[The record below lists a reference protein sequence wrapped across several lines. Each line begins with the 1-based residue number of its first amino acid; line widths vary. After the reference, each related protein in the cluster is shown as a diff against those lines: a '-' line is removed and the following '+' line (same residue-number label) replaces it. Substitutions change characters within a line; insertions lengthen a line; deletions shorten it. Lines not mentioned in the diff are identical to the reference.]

1 MTAVDAMLGQSSCLN
16 SPSLCAFRCT
26 YDSEKDVCG
35 PIGFCHK
42 VSASEAKS
50 VLAPFGSDQKCK
62 AVGATTHEAADTV
75 LTDAVETV
83 KAMALE
89 VSKKM
94 EEERGDRQVRRRSGL
109 DEAHGGPVAGHLQNS
124 FLPVRVILLPA
135 ALGREAGDLLNVLE
149 TLPHRLG
156 DQAGKFTAAARRV
169 GQVDMRHWR
178 RAPQVLT
185 VSEYEA

>member
-109 DEAHGGPVAGHLQNS
+109 DEAHGGPVAGSRRSLEC
-124 FLPVRVILLPA
+124 PRDVA
-135 ALGREAGDLLNVLE
+135 ASTGGPGREVHGCGAPRGAGGHEALASRSTGAD
-149 TLPHRLG
+149 G
-156 DQAGKFTAAARRV
+156 V
-169 GQVDMRHWR
+169 GVRGG
-178 RAPQVLT
+178 
-185 VSEYEA
+185 